1 MPECLIL
8 LFICNVDIA
17 FLQFKCKDTTLFRNG
32 KQNRK
37 ENIKKEAENRIIAM
51 IDEHEITRKA
61 YEQKAEIIETA
72 NEMSREITKGTKDY
86 ADSILQNI
94 ENALV
99 NALETIQNN
108 RKELK

>member
-1 MPECLIL
+1 
-8 LFICNVDIA
+8 
-17 FLQFKCKDTTLFRNG
+17 
-32 KQNRK
+32 
-37 ENIKKEAENRIIAM
+37 
-51 IDEHEITRKA
+51 
-61 YEQKAEIIETA
+61 
-72 NEMSREITKGTKDY
+72 MSREITKGTKDY